1 MKRLLL
7 MRHAKSSWK
16 QPVADAMRH
25 LNERGTRAARAV
37 ALELELMDLEPD
49 LVLASNATRCR
60 ETWGEMTRRTRWMN
74 EKRVKDVK
82 YLSEFYGIFDR
93 PATEQIFLSVQEHAR
108 EDHESV
114 LCLGHN
120 MGWELALDE
129 LVGPRGR
136 RSCGSP
142 LEMNTADLFVLECA
156 LDSWD
161 DVFLSRGRWA
171 VRQTIRSRE
180 LIGEEKR

>member
-1 MKRLLL
+1 

-82 YLSEFYGIFDR
+82 YLSEFYGIL
-93 PATEQIFLSVQEHAR
+93 I
-108 EDHESV
+108 
-114 LCLGHN
+114 
-120 MGWELALDE
+120 
-129 LVGPRGR
+129 GPRQN
-136 RSCGSP
+136 RSSWYVVGDVHKHR
-142 LEMNTADLFVLECA
+142 TA
-156 LDSWD
+156 
-161 DVFLSRGRWA
+161 
-171 VRQTIRSRE
+171 TY
-180 LIGEEKR
+180 

>member
-1 MKRLLL
+1 VDVQL
-7 MRHAKSSWK
+7 
-16 QPVADAMRH
+16 
-25 LNERGTRAARAV
+25 TRSPPLPSILHDDR
-37 ALELELMDLEPD
+37 
-49 LVLASNATRCR
+49 
-60 ETWGEMTRRTRWMN
+60 
-74 EKRVKDVK
+74 
-82 YLSEFYGIFDR
+82 R
-93 PATEQIFLSVQEHAR
+93 PATGDRSQSVQEHAR

>member
-1 MKRLLL
+1 

-82 YLSEFYGIFDR
+82 YLSEFYGIL
-93 PATEQIFLSVQEHAR
+93 I
-108 EDHESV
+108 
-114 LCLGHN
+114 
-120 MGWELALDE
+120 
-129 LVGPRGR
+129 GPRQNRSSWYVVGDVHKHR
-136 RSCGSP
+136 RDTT
-142 LEMNTADLFVLECA
+142 N
-156 LDSWD
+156 
-161 DVFLSRGRWA
+161 R
-171 VRQTIRSRE
+171 
-180 LIGEEKR
+180 